1 MPTPSARRLRSE
13 ARNRE
18 LFREVNE
25 RIREVGDAF
34 GPDGEESEFRCE
46 CGGIDCAV
54 LIPLRTS
61 DYLRV
66 RSWDSRF
73 LLFPGHEDEDLER
86 VVERHEGWLVVQT
99 LEPVRGGVET

>member
-1 MPTPSARRLRSE
+1 MPTQSARRLRSE

-25 RIREVGDAF
+25 RIREVSDAF
-34 GPDGEESEFRCE
+34 GDGEGAEFRCE
-46 CGGIDCAV
+46 CGGIDCTA
-54 LIPLRTS
+54 LIALRLA

-73 LLFPGHEDEDLER
+73 LLFPGHEDEPLER